1 MSAGV
6 DHLHFPCITRRN
18 TPDRGDVLTAPDF
31 SLAGKVAL
39 VTGASRG
46 LGWAMVRALAG
57 AGAELVLNGRDAA
70 TLEARADELRAAGAA
85 CRILPFDVADAAA
98 VSRSVASLDRLD
110 ILVSNAG
117 IIARKPLLET
127 SDAEWQSVIDTDLS
141 AGFRLAREAARLMV
155 PRRSGRIIMVS
166 SIMGLIARPTIAG
179 YVTAKAGLHGLVR
192 ALAVE
197 LAGQGITVNAIAP
210 GYFPTDVN
218 TAVYN
223 DRAFHDW
230 ICQRTPAGRW
240 GDPAELG
247 GAAVFLASPAASY
260 CTGQVLAIDGGMTA
274 AL

>member
-1 MSAGV
+1 VA
-6 DHLHFPCITRRN
+6 LKP
-18 TPDRGDVLTAPDF
+18 PDF

-46 LGWAMVRALAG
+46 LGWAIAQALAG
-57 AGAELVLNGRDAA
+57 AGAELLLNGRDPATLEPRAA
-70 TLEARADELRAAGAA
+70 TLREAGTVAH
-85 CRILPFDVADAAA
+85 ILPFDVADAAA
-98 VSRSVASLDRLD
+98 VERSIAGRDRLD

-117 IIARKPLLET
+117 TIMRKTLLET
-127 SDAEWQSVIDTDLS
+127 SDADWQSVIDTDLT

-155 PRRSGRIIMVS
+155 KQRSGRIIMVS
-166 SIMGLIARPTIAG
+166 SIMGLIARPTIAS
-179 YVTAKAGLHGLVR
+179 YVTSKAGLHGLVR

-197 LAGQGITVNAIAP
+197 LAGNGITVNAIAP

-223 DRAFHDW
+223 DPAFHDW

-247 GAAVFLASPAASY
+247 GAAVFLASAASSY
-260 CTGQVLAIDGGMTA
+260 CTGQVLTIDGGMTA

>member
-1 MSAGV
+1 M
-6 DHLHFPCITRRN
+6 
-18 TPDRGDVLTAPDF
+18 TALSPDF
-31 SLAGKVAL
+31 NLAGNIAL

-46 LGWAMVRALAG
+46 LGWAMARALAG

-70 TLEARADELRAAGAA
+70 TLEARARELRVAGAT
-85 CRILPFDVADAAA
+85 CRILPFDVADPAA
-98 VSRSVASLDRLD
+98 VCAAVASLNRLD

-117 IIARKPLLET
+117 IIARKKLLET
-127 SDAEWQSVIDTDLS
+127 SDAEWQSVIDTDLT
-141 AGFRLAREAARLMV
+141 AAFRLAREAARLMV

-197 LAGQGITVNAIAP
+197 LASAGITVNAIAP

-223 DRAFHDW
+223 DRTFHDW

-260 CTGQVLAIDGGMTA
+260 CTGQVLAVDGGMTA